1 MNQNQQTQKKSPLII
16 GIIIAFI
23 LSGMPVFLYFMG
35 LKPFPYSATFIFFNE
50 IYYWFVLM
58 VLFVYVTR
66 IEKQKYLIWDEK
78 NYPLTYYLKSVFKT
92 LGIML
97 IGIMLIGMMIIGVLL
112 KISGINDQSD
122 KMSKIIQIL
131 HKHKILIILISL
143 TAGITE
149 ELIFRAYMLTRLEML
164 IKKPAMSIL
173 ISAVLFGILHI
184 SYGTV
189 GQILGPLFLGIIF
202 AAHYYRYR
210 NIKIIIICHFMW
222 DLLSLYIKAH

>member
-92 LGIML
+92 LGIMF
-97 IGIMLIGMMIIGVLL
+97 IGMMIIGVLL

-202 AAHYYRYR
+202 AAHYYRFR
-210 NIKIIIICHFMW
+210 NIKIIIICHFVW
-222 DLLSLYIKAH
+222 NLLSLYIKAH

>member
-1 MNQNQQTQKKSPLII
+1 
-16 GIIIAFI
+16 
-23 LSGMPVFLYFMG
+23 
-35 LKPFPYSATFIFFNE
+35 
-50 IYYWFVLM
+50 M

-92 LGIML
+92 LGIMF
-97 IGIMLIGMMIIGVLL
+97 IGMMIIGVLL

>member
-92 LGIML
+92 LGIMF
-97 IGIMLIGMMIIGVLL
+97 IGLMIIGVLL

-202 AAHYYRYR
+202 AAHYYRFR
-210 NIKIIIICHFMW
+210 NIKIIIICHFVW
-222 DLLSLYIKAH
+222 NLLSLYIKAH

>member
-16 GIIIAFI
+16 GISIAFI

-66 IEKQKYLIWDEK
+66 IEKQKYLIWAEK
-78 NYPLTYYLKSVFKT
+78 NYPLTYYLKSFFKT
-92 LGIML
+92 LGIMF
-97 IGIMLIGMMIIGVLL
+97 IGMMIIGVLL